1 MNTVPLGEVTNFVRG
16 VTFKPAD
23 LVEMSKTSIDCYRT
37 KNVQTSLVRSD
48 VLSLPASHV
57 GNDGQLLRHGDVLI
71 SSANSWNLVGKCC
84 WIPELERPSTFG
96 GFVTVLRANEKRLE
110 SRYLYRWFASARV
123 QETVRSFGNRTTSI
137 SNLNLRRTAKLPIP
151 IPPLAEQNRISNIL
165 DKADALRAKR
175 REAIARLDSLSQ
187 SIFHEMFGDPAANDR
202 DWSTRDLGVVLRSID
217 SGSSPVCSSRPAHGN
232 ECGLLKLGAITT
244 GTWKPGENKAFTDAA
259 PNVRNEVRAGDVLFS
274 RKNTPSLVAAVAR
287 VDEVPQR
294 LFLPDLIFRLCI
306 RDQEQMLPEFLT
318 ALLQYPTQ
326 KRAIQRLATGSAQ
339 SMVNISKAKLLGIP
353 VVVPPLELQQQF
365 SNRMAAVER
374 LKAKYRVQL
383 AELDNLFLSL
393 QDRAFKGEL

>member
-1 MNTVPLGEVTNFVRG
+1 MVRLGDIATIERKSVVPEDIADGTTYVGLENIASGGELVAVQSVKNG
-16 VTFKPAD
+16 ELASNKFKFENEHI
-23 LVEMSKTSIDCYRT
+23 LYGK
-37 KNVQTSLVRSD
+37 
-48 VLSLPASHV
+48 
-57 GNDGQLLRHGDVLI
+57 LRPYLAKI
-71 SSANSWNLVGKCC
+71 A
-84 WIPELERPSTFG
+84 IPEFAGVCSTDILPIRATKRADRRFLSH
-96 GFVTVLRANEKRLE
+96 FLRQAKVVSEVNRNATGANLPRVNARVLE
-110 SRYLYRWFASARV
+110 SLAVPCPSLDE
-123 QETVRSFGNRTTSI
+123 Q
-137 SNLNLRRTAKLPIP
+137 LRIA
-151 IPPLAEQNRISNIL
+151 NIL
-165 DKADALRAKR
+165 DRADALRAKR
-175 REAIARLDSLSQ
+175 RETIDRLDSLSQ

-202 DWSTRDLGVVLRSID
+202 DWSTHDLGVVLRSID

-339 SMVNISKAKLLGIP
+339 SMVNISKAKLLGIS

-365 SNRMAAVER
+365 SNHMAVVEH
-374 LKAKYRVQL
+374 LKTEYRAQL
-383 AELDNLFLSL
+383 AQLDDLFLSL